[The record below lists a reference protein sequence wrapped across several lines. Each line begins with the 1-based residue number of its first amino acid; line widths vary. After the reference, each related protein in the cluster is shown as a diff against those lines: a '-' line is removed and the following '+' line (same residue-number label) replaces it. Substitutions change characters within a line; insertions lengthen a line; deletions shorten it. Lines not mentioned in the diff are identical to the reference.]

1 MTNETVIHGCRTTKI
16 YCRPNCP
23 PGRRT
28 KAENWVYFQSVEEAR
43 ASGYRACKVCRP
55 DEEPETLFLTRYNS
69 PLGTYILISSQKGVC
84 YLSPEDEEDY
94 LARWQRSGA
103 RFQEDGEYSRAA
115 VAELDAYFA
124 GHLRRF
130 TVPIDLRGTDF
141 QRLVWE
147 ILLGISYGKTLSYGQ
162 VACAA
167 GRCKGPRAVGQ
178 AIGRNPIS
186 IIVPCH
192 RVIGSNGGL
201 TGYGGGLPRKRA
213 LLKLEKAL

>member
-1 MTNETVIHGCRTTKI
+1 MTNETVINGCRTTKI
-16 YCRPNCP
+16 YCRPDCP

-28 KAENWVYFQSVEEAR
+28 KEENRVYFQSVEEAR
-43 ASGYRACKVCRP
+43 AGGYRACKVCRP
-55 DEEPETLFLTRYNS
+55 DEEPETMFLTRFNC

-84 YLSPEDEEDY
+84 FIKPEDSEDY
-94 LARWQRSGA
+94 FTRWQRSGV
-103 RFQEDGEYSRAA
+103 RLQEGGEYNRDV

-124 GHLRRF
+124 GHLKRF
-130 TVPIDLRGTDF
+130 TVPVDLRGTDF

-147 ILLGISYGKTLSYGQ
+147 ILLSIPYGETRSYGQ

-167 GRCKGPRAVGQ
+167 GYPNGPRAVGQ
-178 AIGRNPIS
+178 ANGRNPIS

-213 LLKLEKAL
+213 LLKLEKTL

>member
-1 MTNETVIHGCRTTKI
+1 MTSKTVIHGCCTTKI

-28 KAENWVYFQSVEEAR
+28 KAENRVYFQSVEEAR
-43 ASGYRACKVCRP
+43 ASGYRACKVCHP

-69 PLGTYILISSQKGVC
+69 PLGTYILINSQDGVC

-94 LARWQRSGA
+94 FTRWQRSGV
-103 RFQEDGEYSRAA
+103 RFQEGGEYGRAA
-115 VAELDAYFA
+115 ITELDAYFA
-124 GHLRRF
+124 GYLQRF
-130 TVPIDLRGTDF
+130 TVSVDLRGTDF

-147 ILLGISYGKTLSYGQ
+147 ILLDIPYGKTLSYGQ

-167 GRCKGPRAVGQ
+167 GQCNGPRAVGQ
-178 AIGRNPIS
+178 AIGRNPVS

>member
-16 YCRPNCP
+16 YCRPDCP

-28 KAENWVYFQSVEEAR
+28 KAENRVYFQSVEDAR

-55 DEEPETLFLTRYNS
+55 DEEPETLLLTRYNS
-69 PLGTYILISSQKGVC
+69 PLGTYILISSRKGVC

-103 RFQEDGEYSRAA
+103 IFQQDGEYSRAA
-115 VAELDAYFA
+115 VTELDAYFA
-124 GHLRRF
+124 GYLRWF

-141 QRLVWE
+141 QRLVWR
-147 ILLGISYGKTLSYGQ
+147 ILCGIPYGKTLSYGQ

-167 GRCKGPRAVGQ
+167 DRPNGPRAVGQ

-213 LLKLEKAL
+213 LLKLEKVL

>member
-192 RVIGSNGGL
+192 RVIGSYGGL